1 MVRESDV
8 ERPAAGVPN
17 DRTLPS
23 VTPGSNVLIRG
34 PSLSGKRAL
43 AVELLSALPAGERPV
58 ALSTTSDAT
67 GFRERLAAIGHT
79 DVADRCYVIDAMRS
93 QVNGGSFACTD
104 GGGHPL
110 TSYVTSPGDLTGVGM
125 SMSRALQEAIA
136 DGDRPRLLVDNL
148 STLLQYN
155 SLERLYRFLHVL
167 NGRSTTVGGV
177 TVQVIHDD
185 AHPERDVATL
195 GHLFENVMDVVP
207 GDGRTDVRVRDGTTA
222 GGGTFAI
229 EDVLS
234 TPVDP

>member
-8 ERPAAGVPN
+8 ERSTVGSQSG
-17 DRTLPS
+17 RTLPHL
-23 VTPGSNVLIRG
+23 TPGSNVLIRG
-34 PSLSGKRAL
+34 PSLTGKRAL
-43 AVELLSALPAGERPV
+43 AVELLSALAVGERPV
-58 ALSTTSDAT
+58 ALSTSSDAT

-93 QVNGGSFACTD
+93 QVDGAGFACTD

-110 TSYVTSPGDLTGVGM
+110 TAYVTSPGDLTGVGM
-125 SMSRALQEAIA
+125 STSRAIRAALD

-167 NGRSTTVGGV
+167 NGRSTAVGGV

-185 AHPERDVATL
+185 AHTEREVATL
-195 GHLFENVMDVVP
+195 GHLFERIMDVVP
-207 GDGRTDVRVRDGTTA
+207 GDGGTDVRVRDGTTA
-222 GGGTFAI
+222 GRGTFAI

-234 TPVDP
+234 TAVEP